1 MASCLVGKAG
11 ARAGGLLGGPGT
23 DDPRYDRLAD
33 GLGQRYP
40 ACYGGNEPG
49 LQMDVINGALAE
61 ELLRLSPVA
70 LPDHVRPANP
80 AAARAYF
87 ASEEGPTLQSV
98 GRCLAVHSPG
108 MVNKVLAT
116 PAGRP
121 PKVRH
126 SKRCLP
132 KLRNAQFA
140 SPQAAYR
147 RLSNAVR
154 LLPDFIAGSIA
165 VKSGAAG
172 RSWGLSLPA
181 TLWLQ
186 SIRWRSTLPLVSGL
200 QEGLYDPQDS
210 GTFPQ
215 RRSWR

>member
-116 PAGRP
+116 PAG
-121 PKVRH
+121 
-126 SKRCLP
+126 SAAESQALEA
-132 KLRNAQFA
+132 LFA
-140 SPQAAYR
+140 ETPEC
-147 RLSNAVR
+147 AVR
-154 LLPDFIAGSIA
+154 QPP
-165 VKSGAAG
+165 SGVSALEQRSAIAAG
-172 RSWGLSLPA
+172 LYRWIHRS
-181 TLWLQ
+181 
-186 SIRWRSTLPLVSGL
+186 
-200 QEGLYDPQDS
+200 
-210 GTFPQ
+210 
-215 RRSWR
+215 